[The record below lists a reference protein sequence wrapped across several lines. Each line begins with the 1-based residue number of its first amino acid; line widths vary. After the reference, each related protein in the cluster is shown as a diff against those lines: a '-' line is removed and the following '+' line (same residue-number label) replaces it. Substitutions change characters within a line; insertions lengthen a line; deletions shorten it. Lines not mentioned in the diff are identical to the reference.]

1 MEKLQLFTEDP
12 DPTISWT
19 QSFNCFG
26 FQIQQEIFDVEK
38 NMELLRKAIMDKS
51 NPLKV
56 AHTRLEARAHRRDI
70 ELCRDGAQTR

>member
-1 MEKLQLFTEDP
+1 MEKLQLFIEDLY
-12 DPTISWT
+12 PTVSST
-19 QSFNCFG
+19 QSFNCSG

-56 AHTRLEARAHRRDI
+56 AHTRLEARTHRRDI
-70 ELCRDGAQTR
+70 ELCRDDAQTR

>member
-1 MEKLQLFTEDP
+1 MEQLQPFTEDLN
-12 DPTISWT
+12 PTISSTW
-19 QSFNCFG
+19 SLNCFHL
-26 FQIQQEIFDVEK
+26 QIQQEIFDVEK

-56 AHTRLEARAHRRDI
+56 AHTRLEARTHRRNI